1 LFTKV
6 LVANRGEIAVRVIRA
21 LREMG
26 IASVAV
32 FSEADRAGLPVQMA
46 DEAVCIGPA
55 PSSHSYLATERIL
68 EAARRTGAQA
78 IHPGYGFLSEN
89 AAFAKAC
96 TEAGIKFIGPSWQA
110 IEKMG
115 SKTGARRVAL
125 EVGAPIVP
133 GTEQAVCDLA
143 EARRIAAV
151 IGYPVLLKASAGGG
165 GKGMRRV
172 EHEGE
177 LESAIRNASDEAQRA
192 FGSGEV
198 YLEKLIER
206 PRHIEV
212 QVLGDEYGNLI
223 HLGERECSIQR
234 RHQKVVEEC
243 PSPLSRTVPHLR
255 QEIGEA
261 ALKIARAVG
270 YYNAGTLEFLAD
282 QSGRFY
288 FLEMNTRLQ
297 VEHPVT
303 EWVTGVDLVRW
314 QILIAAGEPLTVQ
327 QEDVRWQGC
336 AVECRLYAEDPDN
349 NFFPSPGKLKQYVE
363 PAGPGVRVDGGVY
376 SGWMV
381 PLEYDP
387 LLAKLSVWGPTREV
401 AIERMRRALWEYRVL
416 GITTNL
422 RMFQRLMTDPHFMAG
437 DLDTGFLQRFMERQE
452 AKPESDSPALTAA
465 ILAAAVSD
473 GGKNGTKAAEGQTES
488 VWQAQGRRGLFR

>member
-1 LFTKV
+1 MFTKV

-21 LREMG
+21 LREME

-32 FSEADRAGLPVQMA
+32 FSEVDRAGLPVQMA

-55 PSSHSYLATERIL
+55 PSSQSYLVIEQIL
-68 EAARRTGAQA
+68 EAARKTGAQA

-89 AAFAKAC
+89 PAFAKAC

-125 EVGAPIVP
+125 DVGAPVVP
-133 GTEQAVCDLA
+133 GTEQAIHDIA
-143 EARRIAAV
+143 EAREIAAT

-165 GKGMRRV
+165 GKGMRTV
-172 EHEGE
+172 NNESE
-177 LESAIRNASDEAQRA
+177 LASAIRDASDEAERA

-212 QVLGDEYGNLI
+212 QVLGDEYGHLI

-243 PSPLSRTVPHLR
+243 PSPLSRTIPDLR
-255 QEIGEA
+255 QQMGEA
-261 ALKIARAVG
+261 ALKIARAVD
-270 YYNAGTLEFLAD
+270 YSNAGTLEFLAD

-314 QILIAAGEPLTVQ
+314 QIAMAAGERLTIQ

-336 AVECRLYAEDPDN
+336 SMECRIYAEDPDN
-349 NFFPSPGKLKQYVE
+349 NFFPSPGKLTQYIE

-376 SGWMV
+376 SGWTV

-387 LLAKLSVWGPTREV
+387 LLAKLSVWGPTR
-401 AIERMRRALWEYRVL
+401 AMAMERMRRALWEYRVL
-416 GITTNL
+416 GITTNV
-422 RMFQRLMTDPHFMAG
+422 RMFQQLMADSHFGAG
-437 DLDTGFLQRFMERQE
+437 DLDTEFLQRFMGQS
-452 AKPESDSPALTAA
+452 AKAEMDSLALTAA
-465 ILAAAVSD
+465 VLAAAVF
-473 GGKNGTKAAEGQTES
+473 EGQGTGAKTIDAQVS
-488 VWQAQGRRGLFR
+488 NTWQRQGRRGLLR

>member
-32 FSEADRAGLPVQMA
+32 FSEVDRAGLPVQMA

-55 PSSHSYLATERIL
+55 PSSQSYLVIERIL
-68 EAARRTGAQA
+68 EAARKTGAQA

-89 AAFAKAC
+89 PAFAKAC
-96 TEAGIKFIGPSWQA
+96 TEAGLKFIGPSWQA

-125 EVGAPIVP
+125 DVGAPVVP
-133 GTEQAVCDLA
+133 GTEQAIREGT
-143 EARRIAAV
+143 EARTIAAA

-165 GKGMRRV
+165 GKGMRAV
-172 EHEGE
+172 NNESE
-177 LESAIRNASDEAQRA
+177 LESAVRDASDEAQRA

-212 QVLGDEYGNLI
+212 QVLGDEYGHLI

-243 PSPLSRTVPHLR
+243 PSPLSRRISDLR
-255 QEIGEA
+255 REMGEA
-261 ALKIARAVG
+261 ALKIARAVN
-270 YYNAGTLEFLAD
+270 YSNAGTLEFLAD

-314 QILIAAGEPLTVQ
+314 QIAIAAGERLAIQ

-336 AVECRLYAEDPDN
+336 SMECRIYAEDPDN
-349 NFFPSPGKLKQYVE
+349 NFFPSPGKLTQYVE

-376 SGWMV
+376 SGWTV

-387 LLAKLSVWGPTREV
+387 LLAKLSVWGPTREI

-416 GITTNL
+416 GITTNV
-422 RMFQRLMTDPHFMAG
+422 RMFQQLMADSRFRAG
-437 DLDTGFLQRFMERQE
+437 DLDTGFLQRFMEQGAE
-452 AKPESDSPALTAA
+452 AEMDSMALTAA
-465 ILAAAVSD
+465 VLATTVF
-473 GGKNGTKAAEGQTES
+473 GGRGNGVKATDAKTTS
-488 VWQAQGRRGLFR
+488 VWQAQGRRGLLR